1 MAEELNRA
9 QRILKDFQD
18 GLERAKVAMPK
29 TIQAYMDLEK
39 YAAANY
45 GVFDN
50 KTKELMMLAQGVR
63 TPCKYCIVIH
73 TYNAIQEGATK
84 EEIYEAAS
92 VAIPFGGAKTFAYAC
107 TYLTEAVE
115 AFWVD

>member
-1 MAEELNRA
+1 MAGNRA
-9 QRILKDFQD
+9 QAILKDFQD
-18 GLERAKVAMPK
+18 GLARAQVAMPK
-29 TIQAYMDLEK
+29 TIQAYIDLEK
-39 YAAANY
+39 YSLANY
-45 GVFDN
+45 GVFDG
-50 KTKELMMLAQGVR
+50 KMKELFMLAQGVR

-73 TYNAIQEGATK
+73 TYNAIREGATK

-92 VAIPFGGAKTFAYAC
+92 SAIPFGGAKTFAYAC

>member
-1 MAEELNRA
+1 MTEMTRA

-18 GLERAKVAMPK
+18 GLVIAQEAMPK
-29 TIQAYMDLEK
+29 TIPAYLDVEK
-39 YAAANY
+39 YAAENH
-45 GVFDN
+45 GIFDG

-63 TPCKYCIVIH
+63 TPCKYCMIIH
-73 TYNAIQEGATK
+73 TYNAIKEGATK

-107 TYLTEAVE
+107 VYLTDAVE
-115 AFWVD
+115 SFWVD

>member
-1 MAEELNRA
+1 MSEMNRA
-9 QRILKDFQD
+9 QKILKDFQD
-18 GLERAKVAMPK
+18 GLARAQKGMPK
-29 TIQAYMDLEK
+29 TIQAYIDLEK
-39 YAAANY
+39 YSAVNH
-45 GVFDN
+45 GVFDT

-73 TYNAIQEGATK
+73 TYNAIQAGATK

>member
-1 MAEELNRA
+1 MSEMNRA
-9 QRILKDFQD
+9 QKILKDFQD
-18 GLERAKVAMPK
+18 GLEKAKVAMPK

-39 YAAANY
+39 YAGANY
-45 GVFDN
+45 GAMDG

-73 TYNAIQEGATK
+73 AFNAIQEGATK

-92 VAIPFGGAKTFAYAC
+92 ISIPFGGAKTFAYAT

-115 AFWVD
+115 TFWVD

>member
-1 MAEELNRA
+1 VTDVNRA

-18 GLERAKVAMPK
+18 GLARAQVAMPK

-39 YAAANY
+39 YAGANY
-45 GVFDN
+45 GMLDE

-73 TYNAIQEGATK
+73 TYNAIKAGATK

-92 VAIPFGGAKTFAYAC
+92 IAIPFGGAKTFAYAT